1 MEEKEHTKD
10 NIKFNSLT
18 PEVLTEN
25 KVIYTKALDYAF
37 SNKDIKNIA
46 ITGIYGAGKST
57 VWKTYVNYKMNDNSS
72 DFKNTITVSLGR
84 YLDDFSN
91 VEEKS
96 ENYEILNNRI
106 ERQLINQILSQIKAD
121 NIYLSKY
128 RFKSNTSLR
137 TLIFDILSSVFL
149 IISILLYFL
158 KITTNLYVVGAL
170 FFIPVLRFLYFFYKE
185 KRISISKINLK
196 GTEANFNDDNK
207 DETVLDRDIKEIVY
221 LLNSSSASIVVFE
234 DLDRYDNVE
243 IFTKLR
249 ELNFLLNSFIQTNGN
264 GRIVRFVYMIKDSL
278 FFSKNRTKFF
288 DFIVPIVPVVDSK
301 TSENKLIDLF
311 KDINNAPDE
320 KVIRNISLYV
330 DDMRILKNIVNE
342 YTIYSNIIPVE
353 KIDLDCNKL
362 FALMVL
368 KNIFPNEFDLL
379 QEDKGFIRNVFDKLE
394 NKRNELKSQL
404 YTDLDETRKKIEN
417 IKNRIYNDQFEAMAL
432 MIPIKINLDDNIR
445 EKTWAEFLKEWS
457 ENPSKKISFS
467 ESNYNYSSRYF
478 NENYNEFIKNHIL
491 INREKESII
500 EDIKDEK
507 NEEINSLNNLIMHIE
522 RQIQDIDIY
531 SYQKLISSMNE
542 EDRNNLFL
550 TIDTKIVNDHYF
562 PLIRFLISDGLL
574 DETYW
579 YYKGDFDID
588 GSNTLKQNDM
598 IYMKSLLEGKKIDI
612 SLKIETPKEII
623 RRLNKSD
630 FLRFNILNK
639 KMLEECLDEYNED
652 AVLNTMES
660 VATYNN
666 YSDLI
671 EILNECSINLI
682 ENYVDILVELNIN
695 RLVDILEKNDI
706 NNSSYKNILI
716 SVLKK
721 KDITENELNLF
732 KKYIEHNEII
742 ISLIQ
747 GNDDNILNNIHKTNI
762 KFNDLTKSN
771 SNKEQLIKIERIQ
784 AYRINVKNIIYI
796 ASNIL
801 DKNIIYGNLL
811 NEIYQS
817 PLLASSKS
825 YIDNNF
831 ETFILE
837 YIEKNNNEYLYT
849 NNEEVLIHIFN
860 SNISEEYKLKYA
872 ENNEIQIMNLS
883 VVKDIIIND
892 KLMNCLFARNN
903 VEFTSENIS
912 VYFDVTRNYSKEFIE
927 YIERNL
933 NDNNLTDILSDNKLL
948 CNSLINNPVISHKM
962 FNIVIDYADEKIE
975 KINFDLSQNRI
986 NILLKRKLITV
997 NIDNIE
1003 LLMNHSYFKEIGILI
1018 HSDSQDIEYK
1028 VITQLI
1034 KKELSND
1041 LIYELINSDISD
1053 KNANKLIDK
1062 IEDDI
1067 LIDKINPSKLS
1078 IIENVIN
1085 RGLSHENIE
1094 YICKTF
1100 NTFYLKDVF
1109 LLSLEN
1115 SGELED
1121 MDDKYLNDN
1130 LMKYILKSED
1140 FSSNTKTTLIITKIK
1155 NKADVSILKE
1165 YISTVNEIAELSTV
1179 WSGKRPILDNSYKK
1193 QIGYELIGAGYVK
1206 SRADHKNG
1214 YIRIEMKK

>member
-57 VWKTYVNYKMNDNSS
+57 VWKTYVNYKINDNSS

-121 NIYLSKY
+121 NISLSKY

-149 IISILLYFL
+149 ISSILLYFL

-196 GTEANFNDDNK
+196 GTEANFNEDNK

-221 LLNSSSASIVVFE
+221 LLNSSSVSIVVFE

-288 DFIVPIVPVVDSK
+288 DFIVPIVPVIDSK

-311 KDINNAPDE
+311 KDVNNAPDE

-342 YTIYSNIIPVE
+342 YIIYSNIIPLE
-353 KIDLDCNKL
+353 KINLDCNKL

-379 QEDKGFIRNVFDKLE
+379 QEDKGFIKNVFDTLE
-394 NKRNELKSQL
+394 NKRTELKNQL
-404 YTDLDETRKKIEN
+404 LREINEKKEE
-417 IKNRIYNDQFEAMAL
+417 IKSLKKRLSNDKFEAMSL
-432 MIPIKINLDDNIR
+432 MIQANVSLFDSVDG
-445 EKTWAEFLKEWS
+445 KTWSEIFKEWS
-457 ENPSKKISFS
+457 AKP
-467 ESNYNYSSRYF
+467 
-478 NENYNEFIKNHIL
+478 NEDKRICKNNSYLGSINYNEFLKTYIFTNQKKKELITNLLNNKMEEIENLNFSIKNIQ
-491 INREKESII
+491 
-500 EDIKDEK
+500 
-507 NEEINSLNNLIMHIE
+507 

-542 EDRNNLFL
+542 ENRNNLFS
-550 TIDTKIVNDHYF
+550 TINNEIITDHYF
-562 PLIRFLISDGLL
+562 PLIRFLISEGLV

-579 YYKGDFDID
+579 YYKGDFDVD
-588 GSNTLKQNDM
+588 KSNTLKQNDT
-598 IYMKSLLEGKKIDI
+598 IYVKNLLEGKKNDI
-612 SLKIETPKEII
+612 FLKVETPREII
-623 RRLNKSD
+623 KRLNNSD

-639 KMLEECLDEYNED
+639 NILEVCLEEHNDVI
-652 AVLNTMES
+652 VLNIMKS
-660 VATYNN
+660 VDTYNN
-666 YSDLI
+666 YSNLI
-671 EILNECSINLI
+671 KVLNEYKISLI
-682 ENYVDILVELNIN
+682 KNCVDILLESNIN
-695 RLVDILEKNDI
+695 ILVNILENNDL
-706 NNSSYKNILI
+706 NNSSYRNLLIMILEN
-716 SVLKK
+716 
-721 KDITENELNLF
+721 KDITENDLNLF
-732 KKYIEHNEII
+732 KKYIEPNEDI

-747 GNDDNILNNIHKTNI
+747 ENEIENILNNIRKANI

-771 SNKEQLIKIERIQ
+771 CNKEQLTAIERIQ
-784 AYRINVKNIIYI
+784 AYRINVKNIMYI

-801 DKNIIYGNLL
+801 DKDIIYGNLL
-811 NEIYQS
+811 NDIYQS
-817 PLLASSKS
+817 PLLTSSKR
-825 YIDNNF
+825 YVDNNF
-831 ETFILE
+831 ETFVSD
-837 YIEKNNNEYLYT
+837 YIHNNKQGYLYT
-849 NNEEVLIHIFN
+849 NSEEIISQVLN
-860 SNISEEYKLKYA
+860 SDISDEYKLKYA
-872 ENNEIQIMNLS
+872 ENNEVLITNLNTI
-883 VVKDIIIND
+883 KDIISD
-892 KLMNCLFARNN
+892 KLLNYLFYKNI
-903 VEFTSENIS
+903 VKLTSENINVHS
-912 VYFDVTRNYSKEFIE
+912 NMAINHSKAFIRYLE
-927 YIERNL
+927 KNL
-933 NDNNLTDILSDNKLL
+933 NKDNSVDILSDSKIL
-948 CNSLINNPVISHKM
+948 CNSLINNPVISDKL
-962 FNIVIDYADEKIE
+962 FDIVIDYTDKKIK
-975 KINFDLSQNRI
+975 KINTDLSRSRI

-1018 HSDSQDIEYK
+1018 HSDSQDIEDK

-1053 KNANKLIDK
+1053 ENANKLIDK

-1121 MDDKYLNDN
+1121 IDDKYLNDN

-1155 NKADVSILKE
+1155 NKADVSVLKE

-1193 QIGYELIGAGYVK
+1193 LIGDELIEAGYVK
-1206 SRADHKNG
+1206 RRADHKNG
-1214 YIRIEMKK
+1214 YFRIEMKK

>member
-72 DFKNTITVSLGR
+72 DFKNTITVSLGK

-106 ERQLINQILSQIKAD
+106 ERQLINQILSQIKVD
-121 NIYLSKY
+121 NISLSKY
-128 RFKSNTSLR
+128 RFKSNTSLK

-149 IISILLYFL
+149 ITSILLYFL

-196 GTEANFNDDNK
+196 GTEANFNEDNK

-311 KDINNAPDE
+311 KDVNNAPDE

-417 IKNRIYNDQFEAMAL
+417 IKNRIYNNQFEAMAL
-432 MIPIKINLDDNIR
+432 MIHADVSLYDGANG
-445 EKTWAEFLKEWS
+445 KTWAEILKEWS
-457 ENPSKKISFS
+457 EKPNDNKRICKDNSYQGTFIYNSFLNTYIFTDQKKKELIT
-467 ESNYNYSSRYF
+467 NLLNN
-478 NENYNEFIKNHIL
+478 NEATENLNSL
-491 INREKESII
+491 IN
-500 EDIKDEK
+500 
-507 NEEINSLNNLIMHIE
+507 NLQ

-579 YYKGDFDID
+579 YYKGNFDID

-639 KMLEECLDEYNED
+639 KMLEECLEEYNED

-671 EILNECSINLI
+671 EILNECSINLF
-682 ENYVDILVELNIN
+682 ENYVDILVESNIN
-695 RLVDILEKNDI
+695 RLVDVLEKNDI

-721 KDITENELNLF
+721 KNITENELNLF

-747 GNDDNILNNIHKTNI
+747 GNDYENILNNIHKTNI

-784 AYRINVKNIIYI
+784 AYKINVKNIIYI

-837 YIEKNNNEYLYT
+837 YIDKNNNEYLYT

-903 VEFTSENIS
+903 VEFTSKNIS
-912 VYFDVTRNYSKEFIE
+912 VYFDMTRNYSKEFIE

-1003 LLMNHSYFKEIGILI
+1003 LLMNHSYFKELGILI
-1018 HSDSQDIEYK
+1018 HSDSQDIEDK

-1067 LIDKINPSKLS
+1067 LINKINPSKSS

-1121 MDDKYLNDN
+1121 LDDKYLNDN

-1179 WSGKRPILDNSYKK
+1179 WSGKRPILNNSSKK
-1193 QIGYELIGAGYVK
+1193 QIGDELIEAGYVK
-1206 SRADHKNG
+1206 RRADYKNG